1 MQLHAATWT
10 RRKPDTEVHVLH
22 DFNLMKCPEEVNPLR
37 QETAEWLAEA
47 EERGIWKVTYNVF
60 MISLGDNQYVLKLD
74 YGSDCMTVNKP
85 KWVNFTVCKLSHN
98 KAHFHVGL
106 QPV

>member
-1 MQLHAATWT
+1 M
-10 RRKPDTEVHVLH
+10 
-22 DFNLMKCPEEVNPLR
+22 
-37 QETAEWLAEA
+37 
-47 EERGIWKVTYNVF
+47 TYDVF

-98 KAHFHVGL
+98 KVHFHVGL